1 MDIIQPFI
9 LTIPKV
15 DTWVCNPED
24 MLFTSTKNTIIAPI
38 SSCLG
43 ITSDNIDYFIIR
55 PKKCYNSQDL
65 RDHLCQV
72 LNYFEKYFDQ
82 DRELFI
88 YLARIKFMIDNVQGY
103 DYSNFIHDMRT
114 YVLGDSIK
122 TKVVQMTEYNYN
134 LDLTYKNISESLQ
147 YTNDHAKMLLEISI
161 LMDCAIPLTIHFAHV
176 NRITE
181 IDEFILD
188 VYDIILQR
196 FPAADIFSKLY
207 TTSYSNVSKSE
218 YKNAILW
225 AKQDVRGKDVATHS
239 LESVNNII
247 LNIMPKYAFDKNIVA
262 LNYTS
267 VIKNTKC
274 QITDI
279 GYEYN
284 FVPLSSSKRDAEDST
299 SEFDKY
305 EAGLIRSNE
314 ALYLQNKI
322 NSSETMKII
331 ESQFGPFDEK
341 EIEFYRENLKND
353 SGSFINNFQK
363 QLIFNI
369 FYKYFGDVESVY
381 AIVPAT
387 DYIKLMI
394 AAKKLLLDNYM
405 IILPYVISGKV
416 EKLVPRKTINKK
428 EDKDL
433 KSSQFYPML
442 MDKYRSEKV
451 MQQILST
458 FATVISSTFRVIDYN
473 DPNMHGK
480 IIDCIPSI
488 VLEELCILTML
499 Y

>member
-1 MDIIQPFI
+1 MEIIQPFI
-9 LTIPKV
+9 MTIPKV
-15 DTWVCNPED
+15 DTWVCSPED
-24 MLFTSTKNTIIAPI
+24 ALFTSTKNIIIAPI
-38 SSCLG
+38 STCLG
-43 ITSDNIDYFIIR
+43 IQSENIDLFVIR

-82 DRELFI
+82 DRELFL

-103 DYSNFIHDMRT
+103 DYHNFMNDMRT

-176 NRITE
+176 NRITD
-181 IDEFILD
+181 IDDFILD

-225 AKQDVRGKDVATHS
+225 AKQDVRGKDVATPS

-284 FVPLSSSKRDAEDST
+284 FVPLSSSKRDAEDNT
-299 SEFDKY
+299 SEFD
-305 EAGLIRSNE
+305 
-314 ALYLQNKI
+314 
-322 NSSETMKII
+322 
-331 ESQFGPFDEK
+331 
-341 EIEFYRENLKND
+341 
-353 SGSFINNFQK
+353 
-363 QLIFNI
+363 
-369 FYKYFGDVESVY
+369 
-381 AIVPAT
+381 
-387 DYIKLMI
+387 
-394 AAKKLLLDNYM
+394 
-405 IILPYVISGKV
+405 
-416 EKLVPRKTINKK
+416 
-428 EDKDL
+428 
-433 KSSQFYPML
+433 
-442 MDKYRSEKV
+442 
-451 MQQILST
+451 
-458 FATVISSTFRVIDYN
+458 
-473 DPNMHGK
+473 
-480 IIDCIPSI
+480 
-488 VLEELCILTML
+488 
-499 Y
+499 

>member
-24 MLFTSTKNTIIAPI
+24 LLFTSTKNTIIAPI
-38 SSCLG
+38 SKYLNIESE
-43 ITSDNIDYFIIR
+43 TIDYFIIR

-82 DRELFI
+82 DKELFL
-88 YLARIKFMIDNVQGY
+88 YLSRIKFMIDNVQGY
-103 DYSNFIHDMRT
+103 NYSSFIHDMRA

-181 IDEFILD
+181 IDDFILD

-299 SEFDKY
+299 SEFD
-305 EAGLIRSNE
+305 
-314 ALYLQNKI
+314 
-322 NSSETMKII
+322 
-331 ESQFGPFDEK
+331 
-341 EIEFYRENLKND
+341 
-353 SGSFINNFQK
+353 
-363 QLIFNI
+363 
-369 FYKYFGDVESVY
+369 
-381 AIVPAT
+381 
-387 DYIKLMI
+387 
-394 AAKKLLLDNYM
+394 
-405 IILPYVISGKV
+405 
-416 EKLVPRKTINKK
+416 
-428 EDKDL
+428 
-433 KSSQFYPML
+433 
-442 MDKYRSEKV
+442 
-451 MQQILST
+451 
-458 FATVISSTFRVIDYN
+458 
-473 DPNMHGK
+473 
-480 IIDCIPSI
+480 
-488 VLEELCILTML
+488 
-499 Y
+499 